1 MPGSRIV
8 VVGSSNTDM
17 TVLCARLPAPGE
29 TVVGGTFFHA
39 GGGKGAN
46 QAVAAARAGASVT
59 FVGRVGDDS
68 LGREALGA
76 LGREGI
82 VTDAVVMDASAPSG
96 VALIMVDG
104 RGENVIAVASGANA
118 SVCAADVERARPAI
132 EAADAVLVQLEI
144 PLEAVAAALE
154 LGRAAGAMTVLNPAP
169 APRKG
174 LSRKL
179 LKNVT
184 VLTPNRTEAAQLLG
198 RRSTGDLERL
208 TRGLRDLGV
217 EAVALTLGADGV
229 LVCDA
234 EGVEHV
240 PAAPAKVVDTVGAGD
255 CFSGVLAV
263 GMAEGMSLRA
273 AARFAVCAAALS
285 CEKNGAQPSMP
296 ARREIVRK
304 CRAVFGNL
312 SG

>member
-1 MPGSRIV
+1 MSGKIL
-8 VVGSSNTDM
+8 VVGSLNMD
-17 TVLCARLPAPGE
+17 L
-29 TVVGGTFFHA
+29 VVSVNRHPQIGQTILGGKFATFP
-39 GGGKGAN
+39 GGKGAN
-46 QAVAAARAGASVT
+46 QAVAAARAGASVA

-68 LGREALGA
+68 LGREALAA

-82 VTDAVVMDASAPSG
+82 ATDAVVTDASAPSG

-118 SVCAADVERARPAI
+118 NVCAADVERARAAI

-240 PAAPAKVVDTVGAGD
+240 PAAPANVVDTVGAGD

-285 CEKNGAQPSMP
+285 CEKKGAQPSMP
-296 ARREIVRK
+296 ARRGIVRK

>member
-1 MPGSRIV
+1 MAGPRIV

-29 TVVGGTFFHA
+29 TVVGGTFFQA

-68 LGREALGA
+68 LGREALAA
-76 LGREGI
+76 LAREGI
-82 VTDAVVMDASAPSG
+82 VTDAVVVDRSAPSG

-118 SVCAADVERARPAI
+118 NVCSADVERARPAI

-208 TRGLRDLGV
+208 TRGLMDMGV

-234 EGVEHV
+234 EGVEHA

-285 CEKNGAQPSMP
+285 CEKKGAQPSMP

-304 CRAVFGNL
+304 CRAVSGNL

>member
-1 MPGSRIV
+1 VAGPRIV

-29 TVVGGTFFHA
+29 TVVGGTFFQA

-68 LGREALGA
+68 LGREALAA
-76 LGREGI
+76 LAREGI
-82 VTDAVVMDASAPSG
+82 VTDAVVVDRSAPSG

-118 SVCAADVERARPAI
+118 NVCSADVERARPAI

-208 TRGLRDLGV
+208 TRGLMDMGV

-234 EGVEHV
+234 EGVEHA

-285 CEKNGAQPSMP
+285 CEKKGAQPSMP

-304 CRAVFGNL
+304 CRAVSGNL